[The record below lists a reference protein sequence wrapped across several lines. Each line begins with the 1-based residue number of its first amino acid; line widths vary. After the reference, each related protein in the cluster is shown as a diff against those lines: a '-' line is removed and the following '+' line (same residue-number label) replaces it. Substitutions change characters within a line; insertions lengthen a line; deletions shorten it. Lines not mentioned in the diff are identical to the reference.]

1 MRLVWSTRE
10 LELREPFRISRSVMV
25 GRRSVELTLEHDG
38 RLGHGEVVTSEYFRL
53 DVDGITDALATW
65 QRVVEATEEPAR
77 LLDALPE
84 GPPGVRA
91 AADAAVHDL
100 LGKLAGAPVHTL
112 LGGPEWTP
120 VSTAYTIGLCS
131 PDDAALRAGA
141 LAHKGF
147 SVLKVKAGDEHDF
160 ARLNAVRAAAPQ
172 ARLLL
177 DPNGAWTPEH
187 TARFL
192 ERTADLRLDAVEQPI
207 PPGTP
212 DRLAWIGAR
221 SPVPLIADE
230 DAGTVHDVRGLV
242 GAVDGVNVKLAKCGG
257 LRAAGEI
264 IAVARAAGMDVMLG
278 CLVASSLGIAPAV
291 QLTPHARWV
300 DLDGHL
306 LLRRDPWVGLGGEG
320 GTLRLGGRPGLGV
333 VRR

>member
-1 MRLVWSTRE
+1 MKLVWSTRE
-10 LELREPFRISRSVMV
+10 LVLREPFRISRSVMA
-25 GRRSVELTLEHDG
+25 GRQAVELTLEHEG

-53 DVDGITDALATW
+53 DVNGIAAALTGW
-65 QRVVEATEEPAR
+65 QGAVEAAATPEQ
-77 LLDALPE
+77 LLDALPH

-100 LGKLAGAPVHTL
+100 LGKRAGLPTHAL
-112 LGGPEWTP
+112 LGSPEWTAVP
-120 VSTAYTIGLCS
+120 TAYTIGLSS
-131 PDDAALRAGA
+131 PQDAATKAEA
-141 LAHKGF
+141 LVAKGF
-147 SVLKVKAGDEHDF
+147 SVLKIKAGDEHDL
-160 ARLNAVRAAAPQ
+160 ARLTAVRAAAPE

-187 TARFL
+187 TVRFL
-192 ERTADLRLDAVEQPI
+192 ERTADLLLDAVEQPI
-207 PPGTP
+207 APGTP
-212 DRLAWIGAR
+212 DRLAWVGAR

-230 DAGTVHDVRGLV
+230 DASTLDDVRGLV
-242 GAVDGVNVKLAKCGG
+242 GAVDGINVKLAKCGG
-257 LRAAGEI
+257 LRAAREI
-264 IAVARAAGMDVMLG
+264 VTVARGAGMDVMLG

-306 LLRRDPWVGLGGEG
+306 LLARDPWTGLGGED
-320 GTLRLGGRPGLGV
+320 GTLRLSGRAGLGV